1 MSRTLRRSRS
11 AQVNAAVHSEIM
23 AIPNERLQAEQGS
36 LTALPSMGLRIG
48 PAPVLRTVN
57 RLSCIRF
64 ASARYSVPVAFIG
77 HRLEVDCVDARIRV
91 IDPATGEIVADHP
104 VVPPGDASVLDEH

>member
-1 MSRTLRRSRS
+1 
-11 AQVNAAVHSEIM
+11 M

-48 PAPVLRTVN
+48 PAPELRTVN

-64 ASARYSVPVAFIG
+64 GSARYSVPVAFIG
-77 HRLEVDCVDARIRV
+77 HRHQ
-91 IDPATGEIVADHP
+91 G
-104 VVPPGDASVLDEH
+104 SVLWEKDGNNFASDTRGWSIVPRADPGRYRFWCRAH